1 MYILRVA
8 SATLDRSPLYVRAR
22 EPKQLLKSEENLSK
36 LRRRANAL
44 AVARHG
50 IAVLAS
56 AQEDSMKRII
66 TIAYSARFA
75 LKLAF
80 VADQLCSKSTKVSSG
95 QRCLRISSRLTSSP
109 GRSSQSARTAIGWPC
124 SLLRAVL
131 V

>member
-1 MYILRVA
+1 VYILRVA

-66 TIAYSARFA
+66 TIVLFSPVA
-75 LKLAF
+75 L
-80 VADQLCSKSTKVSSG
+80 SS
-95 QRCLRISSRLTSSP
+95 LPLSLTSCVRNRRRYLP
-109 GRSSQSARTAIGWPC
+109 ARDVCGFR
-124 SLLRAVL
+124 LG
-131 V
+131 